1 MLSKMS
7 NLAQRVIAGVLGAAV
22 LINAIYWNEWS
33 FFVIFLLIMSF
44 SLWEFYTILEK
55 ANFKPTKK
63 LAIGVGILM
72 FSGVFFVQEAQ
83 DFYLLTSF
91 YPILILASLTLM
103 FLLFILKLYD
113 KTDTQPFTNL
123 AMTILGLVYV
133 CLPFTLFLEASYVTV
148 SLPKGKQIIGSFSM
162 YNYQIPL
169 GILFCLW
176 ASDSGAYFVG
186 RKLGKTKLF
195 ERISPKK
202 SWEGLA
208 GGMFFSQMVAWVLSM
223 YFTSIEAWKWF
234 VISGII
240 VTIGTYGDLVESMLK
255 RSLGIKDSGSV
266 IPGHGGFLDRFDG
279 LLVAMPFV
287 ALFLKLFA

>member
-7 NLAQRVIAGVLGAAV
+7 NLAQRIIAGVLGAAV
-22 LINAIYWNEWS
+22 LIGAIYWSEWS

-55 ANFKPTKK
+55 ANFKTMK
-63 LAIGVGILM
+63 LLAVGVGVLI
-72 FSGVFFVQEAQ
+72 FSGTFWVQRNEKYAG
-83 DFYLLTSF
+83 LLLLSIF
-91 YPILILASLTLM
+91 A
-103 FLLFILKLYD
+103 LLFVLFVLKLYD
-113 KTDTQPFTNL
+113 KNDREPFANL
-123 AMTILGLVYV
+123 AMNILGLLYV
-133 CLPFTLFLEASYVTV
+133 CVPFSLLLGVSYW
-148 SLPKGKQIIGSFSM
+148 GSQRGL
-162 YNYQIPL
+162 YHYQIPL

-176 ASDSGAYFVG
+176 ASDTGAYFVG
-186 RKLGKTKLF
+186 KKLGKTKLF

-202 SWEGLA
+202 TWEGFV
-208 GGMFFSQMVAWVLSM
+208 GGMIFSQMVAWGLSV
-223 YFTSIEAWKWF
+223 YFTSVEGWKWF

-287 ALFLKLFA
+287 AFFFKLFA

>member
-7 NLAQRVIAGVLGAAV
+7 NLAQRIIAGVLGAAV
-22 LINAIYWNEWS
+22 LIGAIYWSEWS

-55 ANFKPTKK
+55 ANFKTMK
-63 LAIGVGILM
+63 LLVVGVGVLI
-72 FSGVFFVQEAQ
+72 FSGTFWVQRNEKYAG
-83 DFYLLTSF
+83 L
-91 YPILILASLTLM
+91 
-103 FLLFILKLYD
+103 FLLSIFALLFVLFVLKLYD
-113 KTDTQPFTNL
+113 KNDREPFTNL
-123 AMTILGLVYV
+123 AMNILGLLYV
-133 CLPFTLFLEASYVTV
+133 CVPFSLLLGVSYW
-148 SLPKGKQIIGSFSM
+148 GSQRGQ
-162 YNYQIPL
+162 YHYQVPL

-176 ASDSGAYFVG
+176 ASDTGAYFVG
-186 RKLGKTKLF
+186 KKLGKTKLF

-202 SWEGLA
+202 TWEGFV
-208 GGMFFSQMVAWVLSM
+208 GGMIFSQMVAWGLSV
-223 YFTSIEAWKWF
+223 YFTSVEGWKWF

-287 ALFLKLFA
+287 AFFFKLFA

>member
-7 NLAQRVIAGVLGAAV
+7 NLAQRIIAGVLGAAV
-22 LINAIYWNEWS
+22 LINAIYWSEWS
-33 FFVIFLLIMSF
+33 FSLIFLLIMSF
-44 SLWEFYTILEK
+44 SLWEFYGILEK
-55 ANFKPTKK
+55 AGFKPMKH
-63 LAIGVGILM
+63 LALGVGVLM
-72 FSGVFFVQEAQ
+72 FGGIFFWQKVESSYSVF
-83 DFYLLTSF
+83 
-91 YPILILASLTLM
+91 ILSSLALV

-113 KTDTQPFTNL
+113 KNDAQPFTNL
-123 AMTILGLVYV
+123 AMTVLGLVYV
-133 CLPFTLFLEASYVTV
+133 CLPFVLLLEVSYWGRANKVIY
-148 SLPKGKQIIGSFSM
+148 S
-162 YNYQIPL
+162 YQIPL

-208 GGMFFSQMVAWVLSM
+208 GGMFFSQMVAWGLSV
-223 YFTSIEAWKWF
+223 YFTNLEAWKWF

-240 VTIGTYGDLVESMLK
+240 VVIGTYGDLVESMLK

>member
-7 NLAQRVIAGVLGAAV
+7 NLAQRIIAGVLGAAV
-22 LINAIYWNEWS
+22 LIGAIYWSEWS

-55 ANFKPTKK
+55 ANFKTTKY
-63 LAIGVGILM
+63 LAVAIGILIFGGIFWVQKNEM
-72 FSGVFFVQEAQ
+72 FFNV
-83 DFYLLTSF
+83 LIL
-91 YPILILASLTLM
+91 LILAFV

-113 KTDTQPFTNL
+113 KTDKQPFTNL

-133 CLPFTLFLEASYVTV
+133 CVPFGLLLSVSYWVG
-148 SLPKGKQIIGSFSM
+148 SKGQ
-162 YNYQIPL
+162 YHYQVPL

-176 ASDSGAYFVG
+176 ASDTGAYFVG
-186 RKLGKTKLF
+186 KKLGKTKLF

-202 SWEGLA
+202 TWEGFV
-208 GGMFFSQMVAWVLSM
+208 GGMIFSQMVAWELSV
-223 YFTSIEAWKWF
+223 YFTSVEGWKWL

-287 ALFLKLFA
+287 AFFFKLFA

>member
-1 MLSKMS
+1 MS
-7 NLAQRVIAGVLGAAV
+7 NLAQRIIAGVLGAAV
-22 LINAIYWNEWS
+22 LIGAIYWSEWS

-72 FSGVFFVQEAQ
+72 FSGIFFVQEAQ
-83 DFYLLTSF
+83 GFYLLTSF
-91 YPILILASLTLM
+91 YSILILASLTLI

-113 KTDTQPFTNL
+113 KNDSQPFLNL
-123 AMTILGLVYV
+123 ALTFLGLLYV
-133 CLPFTLFLEASYVTV
+133 CLPFVIFLYASYSKKVIYENINISV
-148 SLPKGKQIIGSFSM
+148 NSFDN

-202 SWEGLA
+202 SWEGLV
-208 GGMFFSQMVAWVLSM
+208 GGMFFSQMVAWGLSV
-223 YFTSIEAWKWF
+223 YFTSVEGWKWF
-234 VISGII
+234 VISAII
-240 VTIGTYGDLVESMLK
+240 VIVGTYGDLVESMLK
-255 RSLGIKDSGSV
+255 RSLNIKDSGSV

-287 ALFLKLFA
+287 ALFFKLFA

>member
-7 NLAQRVIAGVLGAAV
+7 NLAQRIIAGLLGAVV
-22 LINAIYWNEWS
+22 LINAIYWSEWS
-33 FFVIFLLIMSF
+33 FMLVFAAIMSL
-44 SLWEFYTILEK
+44 SLWEFYGLLEK
-55 ANFKPTKK
+55 AGYKPMKK
-63 LAIGVGILM
+63 HGLVAGILA
-72 FSGVFFVQEAQ
+72 FTSIAYVQNTQNEH
-83 DFYLLTSF
+83 LLF
-91 YPILILASLTLM
+91 LLINVSLA
-103 FLLFILKLYD
+103 FLLFIFKLYD
-113 KTDTQPFTNL
+113 QNDTQPFLSL
-123 AMTILGLVYV
+123 AFTILGLCYV
-133 CLPFTLFLEASYVTV
+133 LVPFGLFLEESYVKAP
-148 SLPKGKQIIGSFSM
+148 LPEGQQMFGHRNF

-208 GGMFFSQMVAWVLSM
+208 GGMFFSQMVAWGLSV
-223 YFTSIEAWKWF
+223 YFTSLASWKWF
-234 VISGII
+234 AISAII
-240 VTIGTYGDLVESMLK
+240 VLVGTYGDLVESMLK
-255 RSLGIKDSGSV
+255 RSLSIKDSGSL

>member
-1 MLSKMS
+1 QDHKELFLFII
-7 NLAQRVIAGVLGAAV
+7 LA
-22 LINAIYWNEWS
+22 
-33 FFVIFLLIMSF
+33 VIFLF
-44 SLWEFYTILEK
+44 
-55 ANFKPTKK
+55 
-63 LAIGVGILM
+63 
-72 FSGVFFVQEAQ
+72 
-83 DFYLLTSF
+83 
-91 YPILILASLTLM
+91 
-103 FLLFILKLYD
+103 FILKLYD
-113 KTDTQPFTNL
+113 KNDSQPFLNL
-123 AMTILGLVYV
+123 ALTILGIMYV
-133 CLPFTLFLEASYVTV
+133 AIPFCLLLEASYLNSIVERD
-148 SLPKGKQIIGSFSM
+148 KGGLIFGLV

-208 GGMFFSQMVAWVLSM
+208 GGMFFSQMVAWGLSV
-223 YFTSIEAWKWF
+223 YFTSIEGWKWF
-234 VISGII
+234 VISAII
-240 VTIGTYGDLVESMLK
+240 VVVGTYGDLVESMFK
-255 RSLGIKDSGSV
+255 RSLNIKDSGSV

>member
-1 MLSKMS
+1 MS
-7 NLAQRVIAGVLGAAV
+7 NLAQRIIAGVVGAGI
-22 LINAIYWNEWS
+22 LINSIYWSEWS

-44 SLWEFYTILEK
+44 SLWEFYTILGK
-55 ANFKPTKK
+55 ANFKTTKYLA
-63 LAIGVGILM
+63 LAIGILIFGGIFWVQKNEM
-72 FSGVFFVQEAQ
+72 FFNV
-83 DFYLLTSF
+83 LIL
-91 YPILILASLTLM
+91 LILAFV

-113 KTDTQPFTNL
+113 KTDKQPFTNL

-133 CLPFTLFLEASYVTV
+133 CVPFGLLLSVSYWVG
-148 SLPKGKQIIGSFSM
+148 SKGQ
-162 YNYQIPL
+162 YHYQVPL

-176 ASDSGAYFVG
+176 ASDTGAYFVG
-186 RKLGKTKLF
+186 KKLGKTKLF

-202 SWEGLA
+202 TWEGFV
-208 GGMFFSQMVAWVLSM
+208 GGMIFSQMVAWGLSV
-223 YFTSIEAWKWF
+223 YFTSVEGWKWF

-287 ALFLKLFA
+287 AFFFKLFA

>member
-7 NLAQRVIAGVLGAAV
+7 NLAQRIIAGVLGAAV
-22 LINAIYWNEWS
+22 LIGAIYWSEWS

-44 SLWEFYTILEK
+44 SLWEFYAILEK
-55 ANFKPTKK
+55 ANFKTMK
-63 LAIGVGILM
+63 LLAVGVGVLI
-72 FSGVFFVQEAQ
+72 FSGTFWVQRNEKYAG
-83 DFYLLTSF
+83 LLLLSIF
-91 YPILILASLTLM
+91 A
-103 FLLFILKLYD
+103 LLFVLFVLKLYD
-113 KTDTQPFTNL
+113 KNDREPFANL
-123 AMTILGLVYV
+123 AMNILGLLYV
-133 CLPFTLFLEASYVTV
+133 CVPFSLLLGVSYW
-148 SLPKGKQIIGSFSM
+148 GSQRGL
-162 YNYQIPL
+162 YHYQIPL

-176 ASDSGAYFVG
+176 ASDTGAYFVG
-186 RKLGKTKLF
+186 KKLGKTKLF

-202 SWEGLA
+202 TWEGFV
-208 GGMFFSQMVAWVLSM
+208 GGMIFSQMVAWGLSV
-223 YFTSIEAWKWF
+223 YFTSVEGWKWF

-287 ALFLKLFA
+287 AFFFKLFA

>member
-7 NLAQRVIAGVLGAAV
+7 NLAQRVIAGLLGAAV
-22 LINAIYWNEWS
+22 LINAIYWSEWS
-33 FFVIFLLIMSF
+33 FFVTFLLIISF

-55 ANFKPTKK
+55 AKFKPMKNW
-63 LAIGVGILM
+63 AIVMGIL
-72 FSGVFFVQEAQ
+72 FFGGVFFLQKVG
-83 DFYLLTSF
+83 FYSVF
-91 YPILILASLTLM
+91 ILAIFTLI

-113 KTDTQPFTNL
+113 KNDRQPFTNL

-133 CLPFTLFLEASYVTV
+133 CLPFVLFLETSYMEV
-148 SLPKGKQIIGSFSM
+148 SLLKGKQIIGSFSM

-186 RKLGKTKLF
+186 KKFGKTKLF

-202 SWEGLA
+202 SWEGLS
-208 GGMFFSQMVAWVLSM
+208 GGMLFSQMVAWGLSV
-223 YFTSIEAWKWF
+223 YFTNLEAWKWF

>member
-7 NLAQRVIAGVLGAAV
+7 NLAQRIIAGVLGAAV
-22 LINAIYWNEWS
+22 LIGAIYWSEWS

-55 ANFKPTKK
+55 ANFKTMK
-63 LAIGVGILM
+63 LLAVGVGVLI
-72 FSGVFFVQEAQ
+72 FSGTFWVQRNEKYAG
-83 DFYLLTSF
+83 LLLLSIF
-91 YPILILASLTLM
+91 A
-103 FLLFILKLYD
+103 LLFVLFVLKLYD
-113 KTDTQPFTNL
+113 KNDREPFTNL
-123 AMTILGLVYV
+123 AMNILGLLYV
-133 CLPFTLFLEASYVTV
+133 CVPFSLLLGVSYW
-148 SLPKGKQIIGSFSM
+148 GSQRGL
-162 YNYQIPL
+162 YHYQIPL

-202 SWEGLA
+202 SWEGLV
-208 GGMFFSQMVAWVLSM
+208 GGMFFSQMVAWGLSV
-223 YFTSIEAWKWF
+223 YFTSVEGWKWF
-234 VISGII
+234 VISAII
-240 VTIGTYGDLVESMLK
+240 VIVGTYGDLVESMLK

-287 ALFLKLFA
+287 ALFFKLFA